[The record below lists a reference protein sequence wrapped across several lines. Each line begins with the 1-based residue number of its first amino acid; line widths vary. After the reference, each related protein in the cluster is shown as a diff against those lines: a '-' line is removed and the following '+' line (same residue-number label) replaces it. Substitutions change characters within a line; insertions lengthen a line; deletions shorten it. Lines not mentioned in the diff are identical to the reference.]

1 MRFPPMATRPR
12 WRCRCG
18 ALMRSFRLVVAPIPR
33 EARLG
38 NVFRLFFSLVVAA
51 IFVAFTQV
59 PAGAFIIC
67 SSLLGNCPAGYTDD
81 PVPMKPAITKD
92 SINGVLMGPGFWDPM
107 TFKLAVALSQMQ
119 IIYAVGDIG
128 VDTPGKFAGFLKAN
142 NIKPGALVVFNSPG
156 GNPSAG
162 MLIGR
167 IIRRDSLRTS
177 IGKER
182 TNSTSLLSASLQPG
196 ICASSCSLA
205 FLGGVERT
213 VPHGSLYGVHDI
225 SKPVISM
232 YEWRANPVRRAF
244 EDRFCRRGR
253 MTPCGPVA
261 TPP

>member
-1 MRFPPMATRPR
+1 
-12 WRCRCG
+12 
-18 ALMRSFRLVVAPIPR
+18 
-33 EARLG
+33 LG
-38 NVFRLFFSLVVAA
+38 NVFRLFISLVVAA

-225 SKPVISM
+225 SMKKGATSFDDPLDAGQKLAADMAKYFIEQGVSM
-232 YEWRANPVRRAF
+232 DLLSILTAYNSNQGEIGFLDPFVM
-244 EDRFCRRGR
+244 EQLKV
-253 MTPCGPVA
+253 TTVGP
-261 TPP
+261 